1 MHGRALRAFVALT
14 LVFSQTAYAGV
25 GGAWLGGGRNA
36 LLFGYAQPVPAGGCF
51 PSTNATLTL
60 DPSDLTTIYTDVA
73 GTTNVTAD
81 GDPVGMWKDKNGNG
95 FNLTA
100 AADDTTRPTYHT
112 SAGLHWVTFD
122 GTNDILWR
130 AADLG
135 IGTGAMTIAVAVRHD
150 AAAQGSIVAA
160 AKSGDTSEYLPLRNH
175 GTDFNDIQAWE
186 RATTGIYSLNNV
198 QIADEG
204 FPTTTDVAVVV
215 TDSGTSIQAT
225 VDGTAQTA
233 QSHSSMTPTVNLFA
247 VGGRRNATSGDFYG
261 GRLSYLKVYSDAKDS
276 GTVAIIDICLKATQG
291 R

>member
-1 MHGRALRAFVALT
+1 MKRALSFMTALC
-14 LVFSQTAYAGV
+14 LVLPYATPV
-25 GGAWLGGGRNA
+25 QAQSA
-36 LLFGYAQPVPAGGCF
+36 AIKHLLRYKRPAAAGGCSW
-51 PSTNATLTL
+51 PTTNQTLTL
-60 DPSDLTTIYTDVA
+60 DASDLTTLYTDVA

-112 SAGLHWVTFD
+112 SGGLHWVTFD
-122 GTNDILWR
+122 GTNDLLWR

-135 IGTGAMTIAVAVRHD
+135 LATGAMTIAVAVRHD

-160 AKSGDTSEYLPLRNH
+160 AKSGDTSEYRPLRNH

-186 RATTGIYSLNNV
+186 RDTGGSYSLNNI

-204 FPTTTDVAVVV
+204 FPTTTDVAVIV

-233 QSHSSMTPTVNLFA
+233 QSHSSMTPTVDLFA

-261 GRLSYLKVYSDAKDS
+261 GRLSYLKTYSDAKS
-276 GTVAIIDICLKATQG
+276 GSDLTTIDTCLKATQG